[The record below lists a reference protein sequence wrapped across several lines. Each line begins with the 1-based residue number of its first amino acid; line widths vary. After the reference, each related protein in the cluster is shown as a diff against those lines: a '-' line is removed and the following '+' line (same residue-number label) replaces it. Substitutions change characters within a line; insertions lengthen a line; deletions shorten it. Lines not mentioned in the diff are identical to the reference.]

1 MKKIFAILLVVAC
14 MFSVA
19 SCSLF
24 GPKDPVDQVSNERA
38 DITLFNQMLKESV
51 PTKAVTVVEQKL
63 GRTTY
68 ESTYT
73 LTTGTVGG
81 KTATT
86 LVSQVQSLRA
96 LDEGV
101 TTDSVVTKTEYLW
114 YLEGQGVSTNR
125 GKKWDAEGTNFAPK
139 AGTLSFNLK
148 GENFEE
154 IEYDEESTTL
164 YLTVTADKASE
175 VLKNFLAPEQVFE
188 YDAFITI
195 AAAGGRIVSITVEYT
210 IPADVIGDIDNLI
223 DVEEIEVVIETTYS
237 YGLQEIVMD

>member
-1 MKKIFAILLVVAC
+1 
-14 MFSVA
+14 
-19 SCSLF
+19 
-24 GPKDPVDQVSNERA
+24 
-38 DITLFNQMLKESV
+38 MLKESV

-86 LVSQVQSLRA
+86 LVSQIQSLRA

-114 YLEGQGVSTNR
+114 YLEGQGTSTNR
-125 GKKWDAEGTNFAPK
+125 GRKWDAEGTNFAPQ
-139 AGTLSFNLK
+139 AGTLAFDLK
-148 GENFEE
+148 SENFEE
-154 IEYDEESTTL
+154 IEYNEEASEL
-164 YLTVTADKASE
+164 YLTVTADKASV
-175 VLKNFLAPEQVFE
+175 VLANFLASDQVFE

-195 AAAGGRIVSITVEYT
+195 SAAGGRIVSIVVEYT
-210 IPADVIGDIDNLI
+210 VPADVIGDIDNLI

-237 YGLQEIVMD
+237 YGLQEIDMD

>member
-1 MKKIFAILLVVAC
+1 MKKIFAILLVIAC

-19 SCSLF
+19 SCSPL
-24 GPKDPVDQVSNERA
+24 GGGNQPVEDNNERA

-86 LVSQVQSLRA
+86 LVSKVQSLKSVT
-96 LDEGV
+96 EGN
-101 TTDSVVTKTEYLW
+101 TEAIETKTEYLW

-125 GKKWDAEGTNFAPK
+125 GKKWDPEGTNFAPK
-139 AGTLSFNLK
+139 AGTLNFDLK
-148 GENFEE
+148 GANFEE
-154 IEYDEESTTL
+154 IEYDEEEGSL

-175 VLKNFLAPEQVFE
+175 VLQNFLAPEQVFE

-195 AAAGGRIVSITVEYT
+195 TAAGGRIVSIVVEYT

-223 DVEEIEVVIETTYS
+223 DVEEIDVVIETTYS